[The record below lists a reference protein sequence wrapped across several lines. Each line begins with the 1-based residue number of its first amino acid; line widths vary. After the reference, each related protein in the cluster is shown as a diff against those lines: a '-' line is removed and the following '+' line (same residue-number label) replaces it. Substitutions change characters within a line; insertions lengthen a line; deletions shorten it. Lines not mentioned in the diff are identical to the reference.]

1 MKANEKLADAIYE
14 KLFSDV
20 AYIAKR
26 PGQQPEA
33 DMLTKIMR
41 HIYTEKIME
50 VLDEYLPPHRTIQ
63 FTWGG
68 SQSQSYTVSIKFNLP
83 GITPIYEPIIFPLKS
98 CHDAQQTTFRLNKM
112 LQRWMPDLLAEGA
125 ELPER
130 NHCLYP
136 KPEEKPEPSPVVEAL
151 HLAVRYGGI
160 DGAHHKT
167 WVIDQMVRIL
177 AGNNYDAIVTAAK
190 AGEDGPDTYGWDEG
204 IAP

>member
-41 HIYTEKIME
+41 HTYTEKIME
-50 VLDEYLPPHRTIQ
+50 VLDGYLPPH
-63 FTWGG
+63 
-68 SQSQSYTVSIKFNLP
+68 
-83 GITPIYEPIIFPLKS
+83 
-98 CHDAQQTTFRLNKM
+98 H
-112 LQRWMPDLLAEGA
+112 A
-125 ELPER
+125 ELPDR

-136 KPEEKPEPSPVVEAL
+136 KPEEKLSPAVEAL
-151 HLAVRYGGI
+151 HLAIRYGVM
-160 DGAHHKT
+160 DRAHHKA
-167 WVIDQMVRIL
+167 WVIDRMVRIL
-177 AGNNYDAIVTAAK
+177 AGNSYDAFVSAAK
-190 AGEDGPDTYGWDEG
+190 AGKDGPDTYEWDEG